1 MTREQLKRNLN
12 VDVSWWE
19 ESCYDEAMIILDKYL
34 DEFENRSCDNC
45 KRNTINNGSK
55 EYGCNKLEIK
65 TYVMKLDFC
74 CNKWESN
81 K

>member
-34 DEFENRSCDNC
+34 DEFENRSCESCSNFNPNIKSSKYAVC
-45 KRNTINNGSK
+45 AKIGNT
-55 EYGCNKLEIK
+55 
-65 TYVMKLDFC
+65 TVPHTFC
-74 CNKWESN
+74 CNRWESN